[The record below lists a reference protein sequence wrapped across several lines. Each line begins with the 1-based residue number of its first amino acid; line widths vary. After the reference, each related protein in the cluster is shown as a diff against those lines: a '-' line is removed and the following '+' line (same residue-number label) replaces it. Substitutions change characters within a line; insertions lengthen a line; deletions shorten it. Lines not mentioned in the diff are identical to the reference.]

1 MSHETTLIE
10 ELIQETQKQ
19 PQISSYIIPRGLT
32 FFFSISFLLFYYNSF
47 LYIPLY
53 VLIN

>member
-32 FFFSISFLLFYYNSF
+32 FFFFNFFFTILL
-47 LYIPLY
+47 
-53 VLIN
+53 